1 MAPRTF
7 IRALHS
13 PDDINVTP
21 TDIPVKDKKSSSH
34 AGSNRLKGMGDI
46 KSRAQFGISGSY
58 DVGPVVLGAT
68 LEHALEEDDHNDA
81 GKAFTSLELSVGTN
95 VYEGPYGSLDL
106 GLTSLFGDKNYMQTW
121 YGVTAGQALQSR
133 FQAYDA
139 KGGLVSTGLYLA
151 WTMPISEHTT
161 FSTLLDVQYLS
172 KEAAD
177 SPIVERRLQ
186 SAILGSLE
194 YTF

>member
-1 MAPRTF
+1 M
-7 IRALHS
+7 
-13 PDDINVTP
+13 
-21 TDIPVKDKKSSSH
+21 
-34 AGSNRLKGMGDI
+34 
-46 KSRAQFGISGSY
+46 
-58 DVGPVVLGAT
+58 
-68 LEHALEEDDHNDA
+68 EEDDHNDA

-151 WTMPISEHTT
+151 WAMPISEHTT

>member
-68 LEHALEEDDHNDA
+68 LE
-81 GKAFTSLELSVGTN
+81 
-95 VYEGPYGSLDL
+95 
-106 GLTSLFGDKNYMQTW
+106 
-121 YGVTAGQALQSR
+121 
-133 FQAYDA
+133 
-139 KGGLVSTGLYLA
+139 
-151 WTMPISEHTT
+151 
-161 FSTLLDVQYLS
+161 
-172 KEAAD
+172 
-177 SPIVERRLQ
+177 
-186 SAILGSLE
+186 
-194 YTF
+194 